1 MADPMRLPPMHTVE
15 RDNYE
20 ANLKRKRFC
29 PKPCGKKK
37 HVGAPLC
44 IACTYP
50 ERVAA
55 MSRPTEFYR
64 KAKP

>member
-1 MADPMRLPPMHTVE
+1 MAQHRLPPMHTVE

-20 ANLKRKRFC
+20 AKRKRDKVC
-29 PKPCGKKK
+29 PGCGNRKFT
-37 HVGAPLC
+37 GAPKC

-55 MSRPTEFYR
+55 MRALNDP
-64 KAKP
+64 KVKP